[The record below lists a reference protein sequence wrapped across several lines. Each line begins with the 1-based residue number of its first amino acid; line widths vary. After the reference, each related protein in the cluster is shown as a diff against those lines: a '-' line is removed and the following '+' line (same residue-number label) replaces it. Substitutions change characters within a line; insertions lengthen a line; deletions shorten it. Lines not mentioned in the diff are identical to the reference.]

1 MSTFITT
8 APPQTRA
15 EALGRRAVAMIGIA
29 TLAAVAVIAFA
40 GLGSEGRSGPL
51 GWTG

>member
-15 EALGRRAVAMIGIA
+15 DALTRRAVAMIGIA
-29 TLAAVAVIAFA
+29 TP
-40 GLGSEGRSGPL
+40 SR
-51 GWTG
+51 